1 MKFLIQSAAAAG
13 LLTLAACG
21 GNTPAENAAE
31 NVREATENEADYLD
45 QQAYN
50 ATNEVVEERFENQA
64 AAVREE
70 GERRAD
76 AIENTASS
84 DNVNGM

>member
-1 MKFLIQSAAAAG
+1 MKLLIQSAAVAG

-31 NVREATENEADYLD
+31 NIREATENQADYLD

-50 ATNEVVEERFENQA
+50 ATNEVVEERIENQA
-64 AAVREE
+64 EAVRDA

-76 AIENTASS
+76 AVENTMTPS
-84 DNVNGM
+84 NVNGM

>member
-31 NVREATENEADYLD
+31 NIRDATENQADYLD

-50 ATNEVVEERFENQA
+50 ATNEVVEERIENQA
-64 AAVREE
+64 EAVRDA
-70 GERRAD
+70 GENRAD
-76 AIENTASS
+76 AVEDRGAPN
-84 DNVNGM
+84 NVNGM

>member
-1 MKFLIQSAAAAG
+1 MKVLIQTAAAAG

-31 NVREATENEADYLD
+31 NVREATENQADYLD

-50 ATNEVVEERFENQA
+50 ATNEVVEERFENRA
-64 AAVREE
+64 EAVRDA
-70 GERRAD
+70 GEQKAD
-76 AIENTASS
+76 AIESS